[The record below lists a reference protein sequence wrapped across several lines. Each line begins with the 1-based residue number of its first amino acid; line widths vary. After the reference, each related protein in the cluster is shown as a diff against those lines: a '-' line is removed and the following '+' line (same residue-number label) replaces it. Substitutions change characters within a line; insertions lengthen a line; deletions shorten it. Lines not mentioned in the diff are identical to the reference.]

1 MKSFAQNL
9 IQLRRQYNMTQEQLA
24 NKLNISSQAVSKW
37 ETGQSLLDIIMLP
50 KIADIFRT
58 SIDSLISHSLKHN
71 PSTQYEEFYRSQNY
85 YWGITP
91 NHLCYEILKLKPP
104 IKPWRLLDIGCG
116 EGKDAVFFARNG
128 YQVDAFDITKTGLD
142 KAEKLASFY
151 NVQVNF
157 FQADINSFR
166 PNTQYDIIFSSGVL
180 HYLKPDLKERII
192 HNYKHHTA
200 ENGLNVFNVFIDK
213 PFLSPA
219 PDEETPHT
227 LWYSGELAILYHDW
241 YFHQFYENIFDCI
254 SNNIPHKHCM
264 NTIIAEKVCS

>member
-37 ETGQSLLDIIMLP
+37 ETGQSLPDIIMLP

-151 NVQVNF
+151 NVQL
-157 FQADINSFR
+157 
-166 PNTQYDIIFSSGVL
+166 TY
-180 HYLKPDLKERII
+180 
-192 HNYKHHTA
+192 
-200 ENGLNVFNVFIDK
+200 
-213 PFLSPA
+213 SP
-219 PDEETPHT
+219 
-227 LWYSGELAILYHDW
+227 
-241 YFHQFYENIFDCI
+241 
-254 SNNIPHKHCM
+254 
-264 NTIIAEKVCS
+264 